1 MSLVHQTAS
10 QILEQLK
17 AETVSPLELLDAL
30 EARIAEVESDVN
42 AIPTL
47 CFDRAREQASLL
59 MEKPVNERGLLCGL
73 PVVIKDLEPVSGVRT
88 TWGSEI
94 FSDFIPEGS
103 DCMVELIEKNG
114 GIIYG
119 KTNTPEFGAGA
130 NTFNE
135 VFGRT
140 LNPWDT
146 SKSCAGSS
154 GGSAVALATG
164 TAWLAT
170 GSDLGG
176 SLRNPASFCSIVGFR
191 PSPGRVPSGAASNGA
206 YPPELGGMPN
216 SPFGV
221 SGPMARNVRDLA
233 LFFDAMTGHH
243 PADTISMP
251 KEAGSFVDALD
262 SGWLPKRVAYSPD
275 FGITPV
281 DPEVAR
287 ITEKAAK
294 QFEQLGATVEEA
306 HPDFSDVQEIFQINR
321 AMMFYVGQKKLLENK
336 RDLLKPEVIWNIEK
350 ARDVSMDDI
359 ERVEKLRAAYL
370 KRATDFFD
378 SYDLLLS
385 PATIVSPYP
394 IEQRYVESCNDVTF
408 DNYIE
413 WLTIAY
419 AITITGFPAM
429 SLPAGFTDHSL
440 PLPVGLQICAGPR
453 AEKNLLCAAAKME
466 EVLQIAPGVPIE
478 PRHS

>member
-10 QILEQLK
+10 QILDQLK
-17 AETVSPLELLDAL
+17 AETVSPLDLLDAL
-30 EARIAEVESDVN
+30 ESRIAEVESEVN
-42 AIPTL
+42 ALPTL
-47 CFDRAREQASLL
+47 CFERAREQAKIL
-59 MEKPVNERGLLCGL
+59 MQKPVSERGMLCGL
-73 PVVIKDLEPVSGVRT
+73 PVAIKDLEPVSGVRT
-88 TWGSEI
+88 TWGRGSEI
-94 FSDFIPEGS
+94 FSDFVPQGS

-140 LNPWDT
+140 LNPWDV

-191 PSPGRVPSGAASNGA
+191 PSPGRVPSGAASDGA
-206 YPPELGGMPN
+206 YPPELG
-216 SPFGV
+216 
-221 SGPMARNVRDLA
+221 DLA

-243 PADTISMP
+243 AADTLSMP
-251 KEAGSFVDALD
+251 KEAGSFSAALD
-262 SGWLPKRVAYSPD
+262 SGWLPQRVAYSPD

-281 DPEVAR
+281 DPEVAH

-294 QFEQLGATVEEA
+294 QLESLGATVEEA
-306 HPDFSDVQEIFQINR
+306 HPDFSDVQEIFQTNR
-321 AMMFYVGQKKLLENK
+321 AMMFYVGQKQLLENK
-336 RDLLKPEVIWNIEK
+336 RELLKPEVIWNIEK

-359 ERVEKLRAAYL
+359 ERVERLRSAYL
-370 KRATDFFD
+370 QRAVKFFD
-378 SYDLLLS
+378 TYDLLLS

-394 IEQRYVESCNDVTF
+394 VEQRFVESCNGVNF

-419 AITITGFPAM
+419 AITITGFPVM
-429 SLPAGFTDHSL
+429 SLPAGFTDDKL

-453 AEKNLLCAAAKME
+453 AEKNLLCAAAKIE
-466 EVLQIAPGVPIE
+466 EVLKVDPSVPIN
-478 PRHS
+478 PRSI